1 MKIVF
6 FALASVLSFAAHAE
20 SIAVKLTTL
29 STDKDVSE
37 HSPEVARTQA
47 ALTRGLTVC
56 NFEGEEQLASAAW
69 AMTKKIRDK
78 GQYAEATDILEG
90 VNAALLGA
98 KSKQDCSEVLAMYTL
113 NRIEGHTHS
122 DAVTGA
128 RGLYRAMGLVQ

>member
-1 MKIVF
+1 MRIMT
-6 FALASVLSFAAHAE
+6 FALASILSFTAHAE

-29 STDKDVSE
+29 SLDKDVSE
-37 HSPEVARTQA
+37 KSPEVARTQA

-56 NFEGEEQLASAAW
+56 NFEDEEQLASSAW
-69 AMTKKIRDK
+69 VMTKKIREK

-98 KSKQDCSEVLAMYTL
+98 KAKQDCNEVLAMYTV

-128 RGLYRAMGLVQ
+128 RGLYRTMGLVK